1 MGNPFGNGVED
12 RASGGPGS
20 GPVSALTASLRRC
33 RAPWRRPGPPGR
45 WRDAGMATSEY
56 AMVTIA
62 ACALAAVL
70 YRIVTSGP
78 VARALE
84 ALIGKA
90 LDAQF

>member
-1 MGNPFGNGVED
+1 
-12 RASGGPGS
+12 
-20 GPVSALTASLRRC
+20 
-33 RAPWRRPGPPGR
+33 
-45 WRDAGMATSEY
+45 MATSEY